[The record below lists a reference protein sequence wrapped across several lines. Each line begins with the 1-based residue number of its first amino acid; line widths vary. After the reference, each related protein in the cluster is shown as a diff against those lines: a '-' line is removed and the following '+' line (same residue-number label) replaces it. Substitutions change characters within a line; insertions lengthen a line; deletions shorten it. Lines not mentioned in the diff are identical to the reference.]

1 MFKIGLIVNPV
12 AGIGGPAGLKG
23 SDGDNIYQQAKALGF
38 ESKALQRA
46 TIVVNALDSLHD
58 SVEFITCAGTM
69 GADCFKDSKLSYRTA
84 YSPDDISHTQPQDTR
99 KATAAVMA
107 CGVDIILFVG
117 GDGTARDVCSVV
129 DSNQPVLGIPAG
141 VKMHSGVFAVTPKA
155 AAQLV
160 IDMFKGG
167 LVSIAEHE
175 VRDIDEV
182 AFRTGVVKS
191 KHYGEMLTP
200 QEGRYLQH
208 VKCGGKEI
216 EELVLDDIAEEI
228 TEHIEDDTLYVMGS
242 GGTVMHIK
250 HSLTNDECSLLGV
263 DLFLNH
269 ELVAKDVNEHQLF
282 EWVSK
287 HPSRLIVT
295 VIGGQGHLFGRGN
308 QQLSPRNLREIGL
321 NNITVVATKNKIKEM
336 DGRPLVVD
344 TGDDEL
350 DQQVSGMRQIITGYD
365 DRIVYPVE
373 YLTEQVCLND

>member
-23 SDGDNIYQQAKALGF
+23 SDGENIYLQAKALGF
-38 ESKALQRA
+38 ESKSLQRA
-46 TIVVNALDSLHD
+46 IVAISRLETVGD
-58 SVEFITCAGTM
+58 SVEFITCAGAM
-69 GADCFKDSKLSYRTA
+69 GADCFKDSTLRYRVV
-84 YSPDDISHTQPQDTR
+84 YSPTDQTHTQPDDTR
-99 KATAAVMA
+99 HAATAIMA
-107 CGVDIILFVG
+107 FGVDIILFVG
-117 GDGTARDVCSVV
+117 GDGTARDICSAV
-129 DSNQPVLGIPAG
+129 DNNQPVLGIPAG

-160 IDMFKGG
+160 IDMIKGG

-175 VRDIDEV
+175 VRDIDED
-182 AFRTGVVKS
+182 AFRSGVVKS

-216 EELVLDDIAEEI
+216 EALVLDDIASEI
-228 TEHIEDDTLYVMGS
+228 IENIEDDTLYVMGS

-250 HSLTNDECSLLGV
+250 NTLSDEECSLLGV
-263 DLFLNH
+263 DLFLNNS
-269 ELVAKDVNEHQLF
+269 LVAKDVNEHQLF
-282 EWVSK
+282 DWLSQY
-287 HPSRLIVT
+287 PSRLIVT

-308 QQLSPRNLREIGL
+308 QQLSPRNLRKIGL
-321 NNITVVATKNKIKEM
+321 NNITIVATKNKIKEM
-336 DGRPLVVD
+336 DSRPLVVD

-350 DQQVSGMRQIITGYD
+350 DQCLAGVRQIVTGYD

-373 YLTEQVCLND
+373 YVNGQVSTDE

>member
-23 SDGDNIYQQAKALGF
+23 SDGEGIYRQAIAMGF

-46 TIVVNALDSLHD
+46 EVAIDSLEPLKD
-58 SVEFITCAGTM
+58 KVEFITCSGAM
-69 GADCFKDSKLSYRTA
+69 GEDCFKHSTLTYHVVYTSENT
-84 YSPDDISHTQPQDTR
+84 SHTLPEDTR
-99 KATAAVMA
+99 NAVSQIVEK
-107 CGVDIILFVG
+107 GVDLLLFVG
-117 GDGTARDVCSVV
+117 GDGTARDVCNAVNSQ
-129 DSNQPVLGIPAG
+129 QPVLGIPAG

-160 IDMFKGG
+160 IDMIQGG

-175 VRDIDEV
+175 VRDIDEE
-182 AFRTGVVKS
+182 AFRSGVVKS

-208 VKCGGKEI
+208 VKCGGKEV
-216 EELVLDDIAEEI
+216 EELVLDDIAADIIEQM
-228 TEHIEDDTLYVMGS
+228 EDDTLYVLGS

-250 HSLTNDECSLLGV
+250 QTLTTDECSLLGV
-263 DLFLNH
+263 DLFLNQA
-269 ELVAKDVNEHQLF
+269 LVAKDVNEHQLF
-282 EWVSK
+282 EWVSQ
-287 HPSRLIVT
+287 HPSQLVVT

-308 QQLSPRNLREIGL
+308 QQLSPRNLRQIGL
-321 NNITVVATKNKIKEM
+321 DNITIVATKNKIKEM
-336 DGRPLVVD
+336 EGLSLVVD

-350 DQQVSGMRQIITGYD
+350 DQQVSGMRQIVTGYD

-373 YLTEQVCLND
+373 YLATQVSNNE

>member
-38 ESKALQRA
+38 EPKALQRA
-46 TIVVNALDSLHD
+46 LVVVNALASLGE
-58 SVEFITCAGTM
+58 SVEFVTCAGAM
-69 GADCFKDSKLSYRTA
+69 GADCFKETPQKYRVVYTPQA
-84 YSPDDISHTQPQDTR
+84 PSHTLPVDTCN
-99 KATAAVMA
+99 AASAIMA
-107 CGVDIILFVG
+107 VGVDIILFVG
-117 GDGTARDVCSVV
+117 GDGTARDICSVV
-129 DSNQPVLGIPAG
+129 DNAQPVLGIPAG

-160 IDMFKGG
+160 IDMIKGG

-182 AFRTGVVKS
+182 AFRAGVVKS

-216 EELVLDDIAEEI
+216 EELVLDDIAAEI
-228 TEHIEDDTLYVMGS
+228 IEQMEDDTLYVMGS

-250 HSLTNDECSLLGV
+250 NTLCGDECSLLGV

-269 ELVAKDVNEHQLF
+269 ALVEKDVNEHQLF
-282 EWVSK
+282 EWINK
-287 HPSRLIVT
+287 YPSRLVVT

-308 QQLSPRNLREIGL
+308 QQLSSRNLRQIGL

-336 DGRPLVVD
+336 EGRPLVVD

-350 DQQVSGMRQIITGYD
+350 DQLISGMRQIVTGYD

-373 YLTEQVCLND
+373 YLTGQVCSND